1 MPADLAEAHA
11 ALDRAVDR
19 CYRRQPFPD
28 ERRRFEHLF
37 AMYEQLVAPLTGG
50 NKTRARKQK

>member
-1 MPADLAEAHA
+1 MPKDLAGAHA
-11 ALDRAVDR
+11 KLDRAVDR

-37 AMYEQLVAPLTGG
+37 ALYEKLSAPLTVSK
-50 NKTRARKQK
+50 KTKRRRR

>member
-1 MPADLAEAHA
+1 MTTPAPLAKAHTT
-11 ALDRAVDR
+11 LDRAVDA

-37 AMYEQLVAPLTGG
+37 ERYEALVAPLVEAGG
-50 NKTRARKQK
+50 GKAR